1 MPLGFGSYRVSI
13 KSEEH
18 REALEHALD
27 CGCDFIDTSANY
39 TDGDSEKLIGDVIK
53 EREHKPFI
61 MTKAGYIQGQNID
74 VITQLNNVG
83 IAKEGLVKVN
93 DDLWHS
99 IHPDFLRNQIE
110 LSLKRLGTES
120 VDAFLLH
127 NPEYYFYEDGANQ
140 DEYYERIENAF
151 KEMEALAL
159 EGKIK
164 SYGISSNNFI
174 LPIDDPKV
182 TNLER
187 VIELAE
193 QVDAKHFEWIQFP
206 FNLIEIGALEKH
218 YNGLSLVDLAR
229 SKGLKTAINRP
240 LNAFVNGN
248 LVRLADYDPFLIFM
262 DKAQGE
268 ELYQKCITLLNEKV
282 KDSDPDEDVKEI
294 PLIKQFEELYHDLPS
309 EDAVQQVFMGHFFPL
324 VARIYGG
331 DLSPEDSIPYYELYD
346 YSVNRSRQV
355 MSAKANDF
363 AKQAIVSGLLFEGPG
378 SLQEKL
384 IQKYEDY
391 GFDRILIGMKRKIY
405 VDQLKIFLD

>member
-262 DKAQGE
+262 DKEQGE

-294 PLIKQFEELYHDLPS
+294 PLIKQFKELYHDLPS

-331 DLSPEDSIPYYELYD
+331 DLSAEDSIPYYELYD

-363 AKQAIVSGLLFEGPG
+363 AKQAIESGLLLEGPG

-391 GFDRILIGMKRKIY
+391 GFDRILVGMKRKIY
-405 VDQLKIFLD
+405 VDQLKTFLD